1 MHAWFTASD
10 HISVLSD
17 RNGELA
23 RHERLSMDISN
34 EVEVATIAFDETT
47 MLEIKEVIALLFQSV
62 DSQCGDSKEIRQKV
76 CCNFRVSVLVIKVVA
91 S

>member
-1 MHAWFTASD
+1 MHRVLRPTTFLY
-10 HISVLSD
+10 VLSD
-17 RNGELA
+17 RNGEVA
-23 RHERLSMDISN
+23 RHKRLSMDISN
-34 EVEVATIAFDETT
+34 EVEVATIVFDETT

-62 DSQCGDSKEIRQKV
+62 DSQCGDGKEIRQKV